1 MRFLNRIRYFGFGF
15 VFGLVFVFFIFKDR
29 DFKWAWL
36 PGNRVTN
43 FIINHPIKLYSTKN
57 KTPINSNNFINDL
70 YTTIIDGEVDFS
82 SSDTKNTLKHYVIR
96 HLNNEIYVSVS
107 FKDSVSQITKFNEII
122 FSEENY
128 MDKRAPNLNMDHKT
142 FLNIID
148 SKEKKFS
155 QLFLCQ
161 LEKIGVSKISLE
173 NSLKTLKINWKSSK
187 PFTKPYGFYIGEI
200 MINKN
205 AYYILLEKGAE
216 KIRFKYIQKRT
227 ADNSQKILSKN
238 EFNKGC
244 K

>member
-1 MRFLNRIRYFGFGF
+1 MKFLNRIKYFGFGF
-15 VFGLVFVFFIFKDR
+15 VFGLISVFFLFKDR

-36 PGNRVTN
+36 PGNRVIN
-43 FIINHPIKLYSTKN
+43 FIINHPVKLDLTKN

-82 SSDTKNTLKHYVIR
+82 SSDTKNNLKHYVIR

-107 FKDSVSQITKFNEII
+107 FKDSISQIIKFNEII

-142 FLNIID
+142 FLNLITK
-148 SKEKKFS
+148 KEKKFN

-161 LEKIGVSKISLE
+161 LEKIGVSKTLFK
-173 NSLKTLKINWKSSK
+173 NSLPTLRIKWNSSK

-200 MINKN
+200 IINKTT
-205 AYYILLEKGAE
+205 YSILLEKGSE
-216 KIRFKYIQKRT
+216 KIRFKSIQKKTYNSSQNIIKRT
-227 ADNSQKILSKN
+227 
-238 EFNKGC
+238 EFNKDC

>member
-43 FIINHPIKLYSTKN
+43 FIIDHPIKLDST
-57 KTPINSNNFINDL
+57 TNNPFINLKNFTNDF
-70 YTTIIDGEVDFS
+70 YTTIIDGEVDFTN
-82 SSDTKNTLKHYVIR
+82 SDTKSHIKHYVIK
-96 HLNNEIYVSVS
+96 HLNNKIYVSVS
-107 FKDSVSQITKFNEII
+107 FKDSISQIIQFNEDI
-122 FSEENY
+122 FSKKNFI
-128 MDKRAPNLNMDHKT
+128 DNKAPNLNMDNKT
-142 FLNIID
+142 FLNLID
-148 SKEKKFS
+148 NKEKKFN
-155 QLFLCQ
+155 QIFLCQ
-161 LEKIGVSKISLE
+161 LEKIDVSKTSLE

-216 KIRFKYIQKRT
+216 KTRFKYIQKKT
-227 ADNSQKILSKN
+227 ADSSQKILSKN
-238 EFNKGC
+238 EFNKDC